1 MIIINLLPVQKRAS
15 LKTTVVSMAI
25 KTFVI
30 AVGIFVVCIAG
41 ILFLNENMLQR
52 KISDTQE
59 LIQETTNAT
68 VVDRGGTVV
77 ESTQKINQ
85 QLKVIKTIE
94 DAYNPLSPVVY
105 NLLTRIPEGITL
117 DSFLVDAKLQTV
129 NFIGIANTRDSLI
142 ALRTEVEK
150 IPYFTEWTSP
160 VSNLTQRENIE
171 FDFSATLSDDYLS
184 LLSDENKNS
193 N

>member
-184 LLSDENKNS
+184 LLSDENK
-193 N
+193 